1 MNIHRRRISASG
13 AGGRG
18 GGGKMGAALRVNK
31 AQSDRVH
38 PTKEEWRGE
47 AGEPGLAFTTVA
59 WLLIYRSTT
68 RNNSAKPAQCSHFF
82 GFVPLCGFHYSVC
95 QRMHS
100 GSLVL

>member
-1 MNIHRRRISASG
+1 
-13 AGGRG
+13 
-18 GGGKMGAALRVNK
+18 MGAALRVNK

-82 GFVPLCGFHYSVC
+82 GVVPLCGFHYSVC